1 MAAVFKELLAER
13 RVYDYAAFRAEYRRA
28 AMELNPSKE
37 PMVPARS
44 TFHRWCNGG
53 LAKLPPTYHCEV
65 LEHMFPGWKARDL
78 FGRSDRRNRQP
89 TGVGLIEA
97 APTMSIQELDG
108 LWATAYQFEGRRHVD
123 LTVIAVSD
131 VHFTARNWPPAPR
144 LEGGLLGHRNE
155 ISGSIVGRHLIGV
168 WRNSSD
174 RYYCGA
180 VHLAAHPDMSILDGH
195 YTSIVTDTAVT
206 AGQWRW
212 VKVDSQSAGAA
223 DLNHV
228 RLNDPATV
236 HDLLFSRGPYSGP
249 IRLGDLVEE
258 GA

>member
-1 MAAVFKELLAER
+1 
-13 RVYDYAAFRAEYRRA
+13 
-28 AMELNPSKE
+28 
-37 PMVPARS
+37 
-44 TFHRWCNGG
+44 
-53 LAKLPPTYHCEV
+53 
-65 LEHMFPGWKARDL
+65 
-78 FGRSDRRNRQP
+78 
-89 TGVGLIEA
+89 
-97 APTMSIQELDG
+97 MSIQELDG